1 LKFREQIEASTG
13 ALVQAAGL
21 EFHPEVLERVL
32 ANWKAALED
41 EPYFAGSTGASR
53 LKTILAT
60 QAAATEVAGEER
72 PLAVTKHLGGDHNE
86 DYIIVNYI
94 DGTTFS
100 QGALAETLRE
110 AFPDK
115 DDKNL
120 AQAFVVDVWRVLKL
134 AQASVVED
142 EFETALYAGVAYQ
155 VATAATLTDGSLKMF
170 AYTA

>member
-1 LKFREQIEASTG
+1 
-13 ALVQAAGL
+13 
-21 EFHPEVLERVL
+21 
-32 ANWKAALED
+32 
-41 EPYFAGSTGASR
+41 
-53 LKTILAT
+53 
-60 QAAATEVAGEER
+60 
-72 PLAVTKHLGGDHNE
+72 
-86 DYIIVNYI
+86 VNYI